1 MAWWDTLA
9 NRIRQAFG
17 GRIPAIPPPIPPV
30 EVENWIQFVM
40 TVTFIATREQS
51 QQRLKY
57 FRNTETNERIEFQR
71 GRPKDELLKK
81 IENWRIMGVLEEV
94 DRPILRQIEG
104 HLGGTCRLT
113 DYAHIQESLAY
124 GAYKHIINYIAE
136 ESEKRHLDDIAEG
149 KPKANQYK
157 IVDYT
162 FMFSR
167 NANMLKV
174 PIPDSDKLSDDN
186 EYQRKRA
193 VRDFPS
199 LNDMEEAV
207 SWNQQR
213 TREPTTSDV
222 PMLADLRDVTYDKMV
237 FTLKARI
244 PRDWPDWE
252 PEKIG
257 EEIMR
262 RGG

>member
-1 MAWWDTLA
+1 MTWWDTLA
-9 NRIRQAFG
+9 NRIRIAFG
-17 GRIPAIPPPIPPV
+17 GRAPMIPPPIPPV

-51 QQRLKY
+51 QQKEKY
-57 FRNTETNERIEFQR
+57 YRNTETNEKIVFQR
-71 GRPKDELLKK
+71 GRPKEELLKK

-113 DYAHIQESLAY
+113 DYPHIQESLAY
-124 GAYKHIINYIAE
+124 EAYQHIINYIAD
-136 ESEKRHLDDIAEG
+136 ESGRRHMDDVEAG
-149 KPKANQYK
+149 KPKQEQYK

-162 FMFSR
+162 FIFE
-167 NANMLKV
+167 K
-174 PIPDSDKLSDDN
+174 DKNLLADENS
-186 EYQRKRA
+186 YQKKRA

-199 LNDMEEAV
+199 IKDMEEVVNWA
-207 SWNQQR
+207 QQR
-213 TREPTTSDV
+213 TREPTTTDV
-222 PMLADLRDVTYDKMV
+222 PMLADLRDVTYDRMI
-237 FTLKARI
+237 FNLKARI

-252 PEKIG
+252 PEKVG